1 MNATIG
7 SSLSRSLVAE
17 LRDDCAMAAQ
27 LAAAIADRSPA
38 GTIDASSLPSMPRP
52 TLARIAADFV
62 RRGWLTPIASG
73 WRIGPDSLPP
83 AVIPFLDGAAA
94 MRSQIAS
101 RETATAIVT
110 MPPPPSAIAVALSQ
124 TGLAHAS
131 LVSTKDALQTVA
143 DRAVDAFTIMT
154 PFLNHEGLQLV
165 ETLFAR
171 TRACNKRLVVR
182 RAGDATRVVV
192 DGGTRLAALGVE
204 AYDYTI
210 EADGGFFETFHAKV
224 ALADNELAY
233 VGSAN
238 MTVFA
243 RHSMDLGFLVEG
255 RSARVVANVLRAV
268 IKISSAIPLCTSGVH
283 TEQRP

>member
-1 MNATIG
+1 MSATIG

-17 LRDDCAMAAQ
+17 LGDDCAMAAQ
-27 LAAAIADRSPA
+27 LAAAMAERLA
-38 GTIDASSLPSMPRP
+38 GTIDATSLPSMPRP
-52 TLARIAADFV
+52 ALARIATDFV

-73 WRIGPDSLPP
+73 WRIGPGSLPQ

-94 MRSQIAS
+94 MRSQDAS

-110 MPPPPSAIAVALSQ
+110 MPPPPSSIAVALSQ

-131 LVSTKDALQTVA
+131 LVSTKDAFQTVA

-154 PFLNHEGLQLV
+154 PFLNHEGLQFV

-192 DGGTRLAALGVE
+192 DGAARLSALGVE

-210 EADGGFFETFHAKV
+210 EADGGFETFHAKV

-268 IKISSAIPLCTSGVH
+268 LKISAPIRL
-283 TEQRP
+283 